1 MHILR
6 RKKDSYLSWYIAS
19 ASRGDDEYYCRG
31 DQQRGPHSLAR
42 NEQMFSKIFAR
53 VVSKVRFVTVLAM
66 AMVNPVYEDGP
77 LYAKFTIDDS
87 ASEAATLLT
96 NVQVI
101 GKVSRRFNAETKPA
115 YIVIW
120 GKEVGPSDLCPQKL
134 QIQRY
139 PRWFPAD
146 IARWND
152 VVETAMRPA

>member
-1 MHILR
+1 MNNLR
-6 RKKDSYLSWYIAS
+6 RRKNSYLSGILLLLEDDMTNSIA
-19 ASRGDDEYYCRG
+19 AETN
-31 DQQRGPHSLAR
+31 RGPHSLPR

-53 VVSKVRFVTVLAM
+53 VFAKVRFVTVLAM

-77 LYAKFTIDDS
+77 FYAKSTIDDT
-87 ASEAATLLT
+87 ASEATTLPS

-101 GKVSRRFNAETKPA
+101 GEVSCRLNTETNPA
-115 YIVIW
+115 YIVVL

-139 PRWFPAD
+139 PGWFLAD

-152 VVETAMRPA
+152 VVETAMSAP